1 MTEDKQQTNKSEA
14 PSPSERAR
22 ERLLRLVVL
31 GGGES
36 GVGTA
41 VLAQKKGFDVF
52 LSDKG
57 KIKDKYKDVLSKN
70 NIDWE
75 EEQHTEAL
83 ILNADE
89 VVKSP
94 GIPDKAELIKA
105 LHKKGIPVISEIEF
119 AGRYTNAKKICIT
132 GSNGKTTTTLLIH
145 HILKKAG
152 LNVALGGNV
161 GKSFAMLVA
170 ENACDPAKKDFDCY
184 VLELSSFQLDGMFD
198 FKADIAILLNIT
210 PDHLDRY
217 NYEMQNYV
225 DSKFRIIR
233 NQTENDAFVYCID
246 DEVIAQEL
254 KKRKINAKQ
263 FPFSIKQKVELGAY
277 LDENNQLVIN
287 TNNTNPLFMT
297 IQELA
302 LQGKHN
308 IYNSMA
314 AAVSAKLVEIRKE
327 TIRESLSDFHNI
339 GHRLEVVGN
348 VHGIEFINDSKAT
361 NVNSTWYALESMT
374 NPVILIL
381 GGVDKGNDYSL
392 LNELVKE
399 KVKAIICLGAD
410 NNKIIKAFGGMVETI
425 VEAGSAKEAVAHGY
439 RIGKKGDTVLLS
451 PACASFDLFEDYE
464 DRGTQF
470 KQAVRAL

>member
-1 MTEDKQQTNKSEA
+1 MK
-14 PSPSERAR
+14 
-22 ERLLRLVVL
+22 RLVIL

-41 VLAQKKGFDVF
+41 VLGQKKGFDVF

-57 KIKDKYKDVLSKN
+57 KLKDKYKDVLSKYD
-70 NIDWE
+70 IKWE
-75 EEQHTEAL
+75 EEKHTEDL

-94 GIPDKAELIKA
+94 GIPDTAELIKKLRA
-105 LHKKGIPVISEIEF
+105 KGINVISEIEF
-119 AGRYTNAKKICIT
+119 AGRYSKAKKICIT
-132 GSNGKTTTTLLIH
+132 GSNGKTTTTLLTYH
-145 HILKKAG
+145 MFKKAG
-152 LNVALGGNV
+152 LNVGLGGNV
-161 GKSFAMLVA
+161 GKSFAMQVA
-170 ENACDPAKKDFDCY
+170 ENDFDYY
-184 VLELSSFQLDGMFD
+184 VLELSSFQLDGMYE
-198 FKADIAILLNIT
+198 FKADIAVLLNIT

-217 NYEMQNYV
+217 DYKLENYA
-225 DSKFRIIR
+225 DSKFRIIQ
-233 NQTENDAFVYCID
+233 NQTEADAFIYCID
-246 DEVIAQEL
+246 DEVTMKTILNKEI
-254 KKRKINAKQ
+254 KAKQ
-263 FPFSIKQKVELGAY
+263 YPISIKKELEIGAY
-277 LDENNQLVIN
+277 LKNNEQLIIN

-314 AAVSAKLVEIRKE
+314 AGVTGKLVEMRKE

-339 GHRLEVVGN
+339 DHRLEVVGN

-361 NVNSTWYALESMT
+361 NVNSTWYALESMN

-381 GGVDKGNDYSL
+381 GGVDKGNDYSM

-399 KVKAIICLGAD
+399 KVKAIICLGTD
-410 NNKIIKAFGGMVETI
+410 NKKIIKAFSGLVDTI
-425 VEAGSAKEAVAHGY
+425 LEAKSAKEAVAQSY
-439 RIGKKGDTVLLS
+439 KLGKKGDTVLLS
-451 PACASFDLFEDYE
+451 PACASFDMFENYE